1 MLSNDLA
8 RSIEWRRVVIW
19 SSVGWISGVSIERDG
34 GRDGGRGW
42 GGVLAS
48 GRVLD
53 GGMGEIQIGRAHV

>member
-1 MLSNDLA
+1 MLSDDLA

-19 SSVGWISGVSIERDG
+19 SSVGWMSGVTIGRDG

-48 GRVLD
+48 GR
-53 GGMGEIQIGRAHV
+53 GSRWGPW